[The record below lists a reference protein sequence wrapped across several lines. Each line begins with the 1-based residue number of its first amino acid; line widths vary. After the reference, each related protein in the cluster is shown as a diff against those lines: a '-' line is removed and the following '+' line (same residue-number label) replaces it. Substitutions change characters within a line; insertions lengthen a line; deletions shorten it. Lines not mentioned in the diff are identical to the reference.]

1 MIEEDFPNGNS
12 VIDHLDPRVKMVVAG
27 AFSLVVATADRF
39 LALVP
44 AMVLSLSFMLLA
56 GLRLNKV
63 CFRLLIVNG
72 LILLLWIFLP
82 FTVEGEPLFTLGSL
96 TATKEGIIYSTL
108 ITIKSNSIV
117 VAIMALLATMPVV
130 TMGRAMRELY
140 VPEKMVHLFFFTNR
154 YIHTIHMEYNRQMN
168 AIKIRG
174 FRPGTNVHTYR
185 TYAYLVGM
193 LLVKS
198 HYRAERVRA
207 AMLCRGFRGKFYDL
221 REFSFT
227 SSDLIIMI
235 VMLLAVT
242 SVGLLQWTN
251 IFSSIIS
258 NIIY

>member
-1 MIEEDFPNGNS
+1 VIEVDFANGNS
-12 VIDHLDPRVKMVVAG
+12 IIDHLDPRVKIIVAG
-27 AFSLVVATADRF
+27 AFSIVVATADRF
-39 LALVP
+39 WALVP
-44 AMVLSLSFMLLA
+44 ALVLSLSFMLLA
-56 GLRLNKV
+56 RLQLKKV

-72 LILLLWIFLP
+72 LIFLLWIFLP
-82 FTVEGEPLFTLGSL
+82 FTVEGEQLFNLGPL
-96 TATKEGIIYSTL
+96 TATKEGIIYATL

-130 TMGRAMRELY
+130 TMGRAMRELH
-140 VPEKMVHLFFFTNR
+140 VPEKMVHLFFFTYR
-154 YIHTIHMEYNRQMN
+154 YIHAIQMEYNRQMN

-174 FRPGTNVHTYR
+174 FHPGTNVHTYR

-221 REFSFT
+221 RELSFT
-227 SSDLIIMI
+227 SSDLIMVI

-242 SVGLLQWTN
+242 LVGLLQWTR
-251 IFSSIIS
+251 IFSTIMT